1 MSNGALQVS
10 PETAQVRPYVV
21 CAILRGIEFDQARYQ
36 SFIDLQDKLHQ
47 NICRRRTLASMGT
60 ASVAVSLQEY
70 LHSGTH
76 DLAKIEGPFTYDAL
90 RPDSFTFV
98 PLGQTEEM
106 DGNRMM
112 EVRSSAAPPICDELL
127 TGLVPSSTAE
137 GLPSHHKRRPVVS
150 CY

>member
-1 MSNGALQVS
+1 VS

-21 CAILRGIEFDQARYQ
+21 CAILRGIQFDEARYQ

-60 ASVAVSLQEY
+60 
-70 LHSGTH
+70 H
-76 DLAKIEGPFTYDAL
+76 DLSKIEGPFTYDAL
-90 RPDSFTFV
+90 PPDSFTFV

-112 EVRSSAAPPICDELL
+112 EVL
-127 TGLVPSSTAE
+127 
-137 GLPSHHKRRPVVS
+137 SHHQQLKAYLPIIKDAPLYPVIRDAKKWEIFDWREGS
-150 CY
+150 FPSQAHPLLASHHQF